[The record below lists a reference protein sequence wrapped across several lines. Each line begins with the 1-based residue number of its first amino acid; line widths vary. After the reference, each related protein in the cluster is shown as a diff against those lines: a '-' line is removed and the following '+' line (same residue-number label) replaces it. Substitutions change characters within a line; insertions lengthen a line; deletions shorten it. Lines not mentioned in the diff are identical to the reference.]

1 MTASQQRRGRV
12 AAEVSSA
19 HDRVF
24 DDKQPGHALIDLAD
38 SHDHPTGDP
47 RTLASS
53 GLSPLLVS
61 VGERNGQV
69 LSALGNYT
77 PERHESGIL
86 PRTFQAASASRL
98 IGRPLMRLSRHYRL
112 GRSQPTLDFVDVDT
126 VVDTPVFISP
136 KALAC
141 FSSSPQNL
149 RQRIGSKCSLS
160 ALSLI
165 TACWSQRLRSASRV
179 VQIDGRG
186 SAI

>member
-1 MTASQQRRGRV
+1 MTNSQGTLLLILQILTIIQPEILVRWHRAGFRRYWYRWESATGR
-12 AAEVSSA
+12 
-19 HDRVF
+19 
-24 DDKQPGHALIDLAD
+24 L
-38 SHDHPTGDP
+38 
-47 RTLASS
+47 
-53 GLSPLLVS
+53 
-61 VGERNGQV
+61 

-112 GRSQPTLDFVDVDT
+112 GRSQPTLDFVDT